1 MTSCILVN
9 TIKYMKS
16 NLQTNYQFIPVLQ
29 KFRYFFAQHFQQKA
43 HKQDITTINPKSTIY
58 HIINWL
64 SYFSPFICLV
74 VYIQGASQHGLIVI
88 LYPFQMVLSTKIRS
102 ILFEIILCSKFYWLK
117 QNVTILNTSV
127 LYNLLE
133 HIYLQF
139 V

>member
-1 MTSCILVN
+1 
-9 TIKYMKS
+9 MKS

-29 KFRYFFAQHFQQKA
+29 KFRYFFAKHFQQKA

-102 ILFEIILCSKFYWLK
+102 ILFEIILCSKFYLLK
-117 QNVTILNTSV
+117 LNVTILNTSV
-127 LYNLLE
+127 LCNLSE
-133 HIYLQF
+133 NIYLHF

>member
-1 MTSCILVN
+1 
-9 TIKYMKS
+9 MKS

-29 KFRYFFAQHFQQKA
+29 KFRYFFAKHFQQKA

-102 ILFEIILCSKFYWLK
+102 ILFVIIFCSKLYLSKLFSLLK
-117 QNVTILNTSV
+117 RKNTKHLS
-127 LYNLLE
+127 LL
-133 HIYLQF
+133 
-139 V
+139 

>member
-1 MTSCILVN
+1 MFKINNINMTSYILVN

-102 ILFEIILCSKFYWLK
+102 ILFVIIFCSELYLSKRLK
-117 QNVTILNTSV
+117 YQTLKSFI
-127 LYNLLE
+127 
-133 HIYLQF
+133 I
-139 V
+139 